1 MADGTKTQGTTPQSD
16 PSPQETTAFESQSD
30 SMPPV
35 IRGWHARPAPWQIQF
50 TSPARSTHS
59 QTVSP
64 TAGQNSSQNVR
75 NISRASPLT
84 TEDDLN
90 LLRIAVHYKDRFT
103 TMKGNA
109 ALYEDIAKVWRADT
123 GRKVNHQ
130 TVHKHI
136 TDRLKEHRG
145 LLSIPE
151 TSRVK
156 LSTTEA
162 AIFGYANEIYEVLQE
177 KSVAEA
183 RRKGLVDELVQRGRD
198 KRPRE
203 PENSREGG
211 MLKMVYLYCILLIII

>member
-1 MADGTKTQGTTPQSD
+1 MADGTETQGSTPQSGS
-16 PSPQETTAFESQSD
+16 SPQETTAFESQPD
-30 SMPPV
+30 SVPPV
-35 IRGWHARPAPWQIQF
+35 IRGWHARPAPWQVQF
-50 TSPARSTHS
+50 TSPARPTPN

-64 TAGQNSSQNVR
+64 TAGQTASQTVR
-75 NISRASPLT
+75 SISRASPLT

-136 TDRLKEHRG
+136 TDRLKEHRA
-145 LLSIPE
+145 LISIPE
-151 TSRVK
+151 TGRPK

-162 AIFGYANEIYEVLQE
+162 AIFGYANEIYEVLRE

-183 RRKGLVDELVQRGRD
+183 QRKGLVDELVQRRD
-198 KRPRE
+198 KRSRE

-211 MLKMVYLYCILLIII
+211 MLKRAYLYCILLIII

>member
-1 MADGTKTQGTTPQSD
+1 MADGIETQGATPQSD
-16 PSPQETTAFESQSD
+16 SSPQETAFESQPD
-30 SMPPV
+30 SMPSV
-35 IRGWHARPAPWQIQF
+35 IRGWHARPAPWQVQF
-50 TSPARSTHS
+50 TSPARPTPS

-64 TAGQNSSQNVR
+64 TTGQTTSQTVR
-75 NISRASPLT
+75 NITRASPLT

-90 LLRIAVHYKDRFT
+90 LLRIAVHYKDRFS

-136 TDRLKEHRG
+136 TDRLKEHRA
-145 LLSIPE
+145 LISIPE
-151 TSRVK
+151 ADRPKMSA
-156 LSTTEA
+156 TED
-162 AIFGYANEIYEVLQE
+162 AIFDHANEIYEVLQE
-177 KSVAEA
+177 KLVAEA
-183 RRKGLVDELVQRGRD
+183 RRKELVDESVPRGRD

-211 MLKMVYLYCILLIII
+211 MLKLTYLYCISLIIV